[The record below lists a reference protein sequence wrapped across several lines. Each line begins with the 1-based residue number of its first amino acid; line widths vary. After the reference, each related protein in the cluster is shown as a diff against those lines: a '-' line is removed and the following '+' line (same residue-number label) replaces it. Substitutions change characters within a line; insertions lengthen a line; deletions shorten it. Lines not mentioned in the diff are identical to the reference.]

1 MATFLGIDYGH
12 KKLGLA
18 VGQSITETAQPLM
31 VVPVNGAMWAKIDT
45 VFSQWRPQGVV
56 VGQPKLADGKTHP
69 LEKAIEAFIN
79 ELILRYNTVV
89 YREDESLTTVE
100 AGDYVQAGRQQLLDA
115 HAAALFLQSWLR
127 TNPSVSP

>member
-12 KKLGLA
+12 KKLGFA

-31 VVPVNGAMWAKIDT
+31 VVPVNGAMWKKIDAI
-45 VFSQWRPQGVV
+45 FSQWHPHGVV

-69 LEKAIEAFIN
+69 LEKAIETFIN
-79 ELILRYNTVV
+79 QLILRYNTAV
-89 YREDESLTTVE
+89 YREDESLTSFE
-100 AGDYVQAGRQQLLDA
+100 AGDYLRPGRQQLLDA

-127 TNPSVSP
+127 NNPRPLQ